1 MRLTRLVLAVSFGAL
16 AACGGSKKPATM
28 PADTMTAP
36 APAGGDAAEGA
47 VPVETTNAEPAMAP
61 GAPAPAPASAPPPA
75 EAPKGTTR
83 GAVKKPASGD
93 PDAGGE

>member
-1 MRLTRLVLAVSFGAL
+1 MRLTRLVLAVSLGAL

-28 PADTMTAP
+28 PTESAAP
-36 APAGGDAAEGA
+36 APTGGDAAEGA
-47 VPVETTNAEPAMAP
+47 APAETTTAEPAMAP
-61 GAPAPAPASAPPPA
+61 GAPAPAPASAPPAADSPKPA
-75 EAPKGTTR
+75 TR